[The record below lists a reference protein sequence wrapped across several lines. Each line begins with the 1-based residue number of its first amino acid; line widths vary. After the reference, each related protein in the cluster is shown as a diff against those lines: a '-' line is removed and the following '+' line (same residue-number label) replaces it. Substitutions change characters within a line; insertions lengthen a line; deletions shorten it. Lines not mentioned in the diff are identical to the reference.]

1 MVQRENKH
9 NASAK
14 FWRINKENYGV
25 IFESGL
31 LVQKLKW
38 EKEMMRRR
46 KKIFTLD
53 MQHALEDNSLDN
65 NNYCFL

>member
-1 MVQRENKH
+1 MVPRENKH

-14 FWRINKENYGV
+14 FWRTNKENYGV

-31 LVQKLKW
+31 LVQKPKW
-38 EKEMMRRR
+38 EKEVMRRR
-46 KKIFTLD
+46 KEIFILC
-53 MQHALEDNSLDN
+53 MIHALEEYSFD